1 MSPVSDTAV
10 GRGFVLN
17 YSVVLREQMSA
28 ALPSPRQ
35 SSAVIIA
42 GFSRV
47 GVQNRAPDFPAGT
60 KHSFY
65 SGFRLPG

>member
-1 MSPVSDTAV
+1 
-10 GRGFVLN
+10 
-17 YSVVLREQMSA
+17 MSA
-28 ALPSPRQ
+28 ASPSPRQ

-47 GVQNRAPDFPAGT
+47 GVENRAPGFTADT